1 MTTLTRRPLLPGL
14 LLAVALGLPSSLLAQ
29 RSGVQIWQQN
39 CGRCH
44 ALQPANRYTAD
55 FWETIM
61 TEMRL
66 AARLSDAEADKV
78 LEFLRSG
85 AKTAALPP
93 STPPAPARAVEYAAL
108 GSSALS
114 GAAQP
119 DGEVIFMKWCV
130 ACHGEQG
137 KGDGPAAAAY
147 DPKPANFTAGE
158 FWTSRPDSLLEEVIE
173 HGKGGM
179 PSFAKQLDDRAIFTV
194 IQYLK
199 ELRQKAEDKGKQ

>member
-1 MTTLTRRPLLPGL
+1 MNTLTHRPLLGGL
-14 LLAVALGLPSSLLAQ
+14 LIAVALGLPSSLPAQ

-44 ALQPANRYTAD
+44 ALQPAVRYTAD

-78 LEFLRSG
+78 LEFLQSG
-85 AKTAALPP
+85 AKTAALAPP
-93 STPPAPARAVEYAAL
+93 AGPAPARAVEYAAP
-108 GSSALS
+108 GSSAVP
-114 GAAQP
+114 GAAEP
-119 DGEVIFMKWCV
+119 DGEAIFMKWCV

-137 KGDGPAAAAY
+137 KGDGPGAAAF
-147 DPKPANFTAGE
+147 DPKPANLTAHE
-158 FWTSRPDSLLEEVIE
+158 FWTSRSDSLLKEVIK
-173 HGKGGM
+173 HGKNGM
-179 PSFAKQLDDRAIFTV
+179 PAFAKQLDDREIFAV

-199 ELRQKAEDKGKQ
+199 ELRRKAEDKGKQ